1 MDKKIGIFE
10 DVTKDIINKFF
21 KKENLKKDY
30 FSFFFDEEENDN
42 NILVS
47 ETKKY
52 YNFDDIPIEIFDKI
66 QDTTAAVTSSDK
78 NTTSIGENCTI
89 DGDITFD
96 KSIEIHG
103 KITGTVKI
111 AENCTTAMLIIK
123 KNGIVEGN
131 VYGDEVVIEGEV
143 IGNVTGKKK
152 ITIKSS
158 SFVSGNVYYDNLN
171 DLRNDPFFERIQ
183 EIIYVYSPKFFIRK

>member
-1 MDKKIGIFE
+1 MG
-10 DVTKDIINKFF
+10 
-21 KKENLKKDY
+21 
-30 FSFFFDEEENDN
+30 
-42 NILVS
+42 
-47 ETKKY
+47 
-52 YNFDDIPIEIFDKI
+52 IFDKI

-96 KSIEIHG
+96 KTIEIHG

-123 KNGIVEGN
+123 KNGIVEGD

-158 SFVSGNVYYDNLN
+158 SFVSGNVYYDILDMNGGATVNGNLI
-171 DLRNDPFFERIQ
+171 RNKGKEPQKLENNSAVSLDIKSTDKE
-183 EIIYVYSPKFFIRK
+183 ESKEKLL

>member
-1 MDKKIGIFE
+1 MG
-10 DVTKDIINKFF
+10 
-21 KKENLKKDY
+21 
-30 FSFFFDEEENDN
+30 
-42 NILVS
+42 
-47 ETKKY
+47 
-52 YNFDDIPIEIFDKI
+52 IFDKI

-96 KSIEIHG
+96 KTIEIHG
-103 KITGTVKI
+103 KITGTVRI

-123 KNGIVEGN
+123 KNGIVEGD

-158 SFVSGNVYYDNLN
+158 SFVSGNVYYDILDMNGGATKKILKKSFCN
-171 DLRNDPFFERIQ
+171 INCYLELFCYNVPTV
-183 EIIYVYSPKFFIRK
+183 EITLWKTLQQQFKIKNHSSSQIVLQKKLKN